1 MSYTIYYDV
10 MSVKLSKGNK
20 YIPMVLSGDNNVR
33 RYDGSRARSW
43 NNISG
48 RKGKVFF
55 TTDEL
60 MEETKHIIDTNE
72 YLSELIVEAKSIMK
86 ENESFYQNFEIR
98 FNNFTHFSLIS
109 HDVDS
114 QKKAVGECSMFIECI
129 LKSNV
134 ITEDNK

>member
-1 MSYTIYYDV
+1 MQRIL
-10 MSVKLSKGNK
+10 KKKEGNFIFG
-20 YIPMVLSGDNNVR
+20 YFENSENSNDFVRENINNAISIEFIPSIIMTQNVCLE
-33 RYDGSRARSW
+33 Y
-43 NNISG
+43 
-48 RKGKVFF
+48 
-55 TTDEL
+55 
-60 MEETKHIIDTNE
+60 TNE

>member
-1 MSYTIYYDV
+1 MQRIL
-10 MSVKLSKGNK
+10 KKKEGNFIFG
-20 YIPMVLSGDNNVR
+20 YFENSENINDFVRENINNAISIEFIPSIIMTQNVCLE
-33 RYDGSRARSW
+33 Y
-43 NNISG
+43 
-48 RKGKVFF
+48 
-55 TTDEL
+55 
-60 MEETKHIIDTNE
+60 TNE